1 MSGRAENKH
10 FPMGPIVVDQ
20 HDDLQ
25 IPFKTILLIAL
36 TGVIWLI
43 AGMAIAFAFVQPAY
57 TPHALMTVFT
67 AIMATATEIYFVI
80 ITENLAKTVPVPVAS
95 QQISNMPLL
104 PETCSRFNDTHQN
117 GIEEEVVSLL
127 DDQFFSRNSQPR
139 RLK

>member
-1 MSGRAENKH
+1 MSGRAEDKR

-43 AGMAIAFAFVQPAY
+43 AGMSIAFALVQPAY
-57 TPHALMTVFT
+57 MPHALMTVFT
-67 AIMATATEIYFVI
+67 AIMATATEIYFVVV
-80 ITENLAKTVPVPVAS
+80 TENLTKAVPVPVAS

-104 PETCSRFNDTHQN
+104 PESCSSYDDSSSQTS
-117 GIEEEVVSLL
+117 EEVVSLL
-127 DDQFFSRNSQPR
+127 DDQFFSKSNTPR